1 MRMIALLIAV
11 LMLAGCAS
19 YYPIGFIY
27 TEGKMGVQGAAGA
40 TPKTGRAC
48 MNSILGLV
56 AIGDASLEAAKAA
69 GGITNVAN
77 INYEVKNI
85 LGVYGEYCLVVKGN

>member
-1 MRMIALLIAV
+1 
-11 LMLAGCAS
+11 
-19 YYPIGFIY
+19 
-27 TEGKMGVQGAAGA
+27 MGVQGAAGA

>member
-27 TEGKMGVQGAAGA
+27 TDGKMGVQGAAGSTA
-40 TPKTGRAC
+40 KTGRAC

-69 GGITNVAN
+69 GGITNVSN